1 MIVKHGK
8 LAAIDH
14 VITDGLTVSGDG
26 VRLPVG
32 LQAELVKQI
41 EKINPIETF
50 VKEHSAFSGV
60 GGINVHY
67 DDTADTWIV
76 SAGELSAYVTH
87 EELSAALANYY
98 TSEEIDENFY
108 DKNEIDEN
116 FYTKSEIESSYYDI
130 DEMSAKYY
138 DKVEV
143 DELVNRLGGY
153 KKVPYDDINHCPLVD
168 DPQTKYIYLTKP
180 TSAIS
185 TSAKDEYEAWIW
197 SVSSEESSAGYWECI
212 DETSV
217 NLDGYATKQWVE
229 QQGYLKE
236 QEQSDWI
243 EDDPASASYIKNKPE
258 VLPLNAKYGI
268 VLNGTASGVDIGIRR
283 SLLDAKLDV
292 SAVSSITINPSAISA
307 YLAEK
312 LDISAFASYSAS
324 IIQDFIEVATE
335 LNNKVDKTAFESYS
349 ATVENEI
356 STLSA
361 NKLDT
366 SYSATVNSQLANKLD
381 TSATNDW
388 DTTEYSGG
396 SGINIENHVI
406 SVEGTKLLTG
416 DDKNIA
422 VVETSDSII
431 ISAMKDFV
439 DADFV
444 ASAIAAVDVTSAISA
459 KLDTSVFNSY
469 SANVNSQINTISAEV
484 DKKLDSS
491 AFTSATSGWD
501 VDEYVGS
508 EYVNI
513 TNHEVEL
520 QNLKEFTADE
530 QYLTIVET
538 DSAYV
543 VSALKDFVDK
553 DYVDSAIASA
563 SQTSAIATKLD
574 KLEFYAYSADIDS
587 ILDTYSA
594 EFGNKLDTS
603 ATAEWDITP
612 YSGSDNISISA
623 NVISLKNLQ
632 YLTGDNKNITIVE
645 SNDEYVISAT
655 KDFVDKDYVDAAI
668 AAIDV
673 TSALS
678 AKLDIT
684 AFNSYSADVD
694 DVLET
699 LSADFANYYT
709 KSYIDSAYYT
719 QTEVDDLI
727 KDFGG
732 FNVVTKDAQGYPD
745 VADPNSKFIYLTLD
759 TSAAAASAKDVF
771 EEWIYT
777 NNAWKCIGEASLNLE
792 GYATQDWVTNQHY
805 LTQQVQADW
814 SEVDPTSASYIAN
827 KPTVYSGS
835 AAGLVPSGTSTDHDK
850 FLRGDGTWETVVTDM
865 PDFVGATSSTSG
877 VRGVVPAPASGDED
891 KFLKGDG
898 TWDFVKA
905 VTISYDAVSGELHL
919 DFSHVNN

>member
-32 LQAELVKQI
+32 LVAELVEQI

-60 GGINVHY
+60 GGITVLY

-87 EELSAALANYY
+87 DELSAALANYY

-108 DKNEIDEN
+108 TKNDINEN
-116 FYTKSEIESSYYDI
+116 FYTKSEIESSYYDV

-153 KKVPYDDINHCPLVD
+153 KKVPYDDVNHCPLVD

-180 TSAIS
+180 TSAAS

-197 SVSSEESSAGYWECI
+197 SVSSDESSAGYWECI

-217 NLDGYATKQWVE
+217 NLDGYATEQWVE

-236 QEQSDWI
+236 QEQSDWTE
-243 EDDPASASYIKNKPE
+243 EDTASASYIKNKPE

-324 IIQDFIEVATE
+324 IIQDFREVAIE

-349 ATVENEI
+349 ATIENEI

-366 SYSATVNSQLANKLD
+366 S
-381 TSATNDW
+381 ATNDW
-388 DTTEYSGG
+388 DITEYSGG
-396 SGINIENHVI
+396 SGVNIENHII
-406 SVEGTKLLTG
+406 SIESTKPIIG

-422 VVETSDSII
+422 VIETTESII
-431 ISAMKDFV
+431 VSAMKDFV

-459 KLDTSVFNSY
+459 KLD
-469 SANVNSQINTISAEV
+469 
-484 DKKLDSS
+484 
-491 AFTSATSGWD
+491 
-501 VDEYVGS
+501 
-508 EYVNI
+508 
-513 TNHEVEL
+513 
-520 QNLKEFTADE
+520 
-530 QYLTIVET
+530 
-538 DSAYV
+538 
-543 VSALKDFVDK
+543 
-553 DYVDSAIASA
+553 
-563 SQTSAIATKLD
+563 
-574 KLEFYAYSADIDS
+574 
-587 ILDTYSA
+587 
-594 EFGNKLDTS
+594 
-603 ATAEWDITP
+603 
-612 YSGSDNISISA
+612 
-623 NVISLKNLQ
+623 
-632 YLTGDNKNITIVE
+632 
-645 SNDEYVISAT
+645 
-655 KDFVDKDYVDAAI
+655 
-668 AAIDV
+668 
-673 TSALS
+673 
-678 AKLDIT
+678 IT
-684 AFNSYSADVD
+684 AFDSYSADVD
-694 DVLET
+694 DVLAT

-814 SEVDPTSASYIAN
+814 SEVDPASASYIAN

-835 AAGLVPSGTSTDHDK
+835 AAGLVPSGTSADQDK
-850 FLRGDGTWETVVTDM
+850 FLRGN
-865 PDFVGATSSTSG
+865 
-877 VRGVVPAPASGDED
+877 
-891 KFLKGDG
+891 G
-898 TWDFVKA
+898 TWDFVDA
-905 VTISYDAVSGELHL
+905 VTISYDSVSGELHL